1 MMLMLKK
8 QSMRFMRIMLNTKM
22 STTIDDTIV
31 KENFLRSY
39 LREINNFPECSNKQ
53 EQTDIRKNKKIF

>member
-1 MMLMLKK
+1 
-8 QSMRFMRIMLNTKM
+8 MRIMLNTKM